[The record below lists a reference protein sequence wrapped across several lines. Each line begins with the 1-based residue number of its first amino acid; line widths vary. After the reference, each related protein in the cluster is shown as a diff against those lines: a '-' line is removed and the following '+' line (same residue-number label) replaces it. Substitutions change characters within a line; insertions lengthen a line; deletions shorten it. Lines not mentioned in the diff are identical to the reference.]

1 MLVPAH
7 GSWESFKI
15 PKAQGKGQREKLP
28 MTPWAVTTLF
38 QVGPRYK
45 AGLKQRC

>member
-28 MTPWAVTTLF
+28 MTPWAVTILF

-45 AGLKQRC
+45 AGQRC